1 MAVGKSAELFQ
12 SSSTA
17 SSAHKAVDGD
27 TSDSASSGACAQTTQ
42 SSHSWWRVDLGRS
55 YLLTGMKI
63 YNRERGS
70 TFVVCLCVYLFIC
83 LFVFVFVCLGCV
95 CACAC
100 VRACVR
106 ACVCVCVCVRARVCV
121 YIFSFLGIYVFEK
134 CYQ

>member
-27 TSDSASSGACAQTTQ
+27 TSDAASSGACAQTTH

-70 TFVVCLCVYLFIC
+70 TFVVCLCVYLFNC
-83 LFVFVFVCLGCV
+83 LFVFVFVCLFRM
-95 CACAC
+95 CACVR

-106 ACVCVCVCVRARVCV
+106 VCVCACARVCV
-121 YIFSFLGIYVFEK
+121 YIFSILGIYVFEK